1 MEVSQPILAR
11 RTWLWRVDSGAVIEA
26 LGFAG
31 SPPSQAG
38 REWLDG
44 LGPVHEGTVG
54 PSSAGRGPGGPVL
67 GWARTRHFAWAEDDW
82 LRGAEGRRAD
92 LAQNDRNNT
101 RLHTSHKYQ
110 RSMMLTESKTDNN

>member
-38 REWLDG
+38 REWLAG

-54 PSSAGRGPGGPVL
+54 PSSEGRGPDGPVL
-67 GWARTRHFAWAEDDW
+67 GWAGTRPLAPAEDER
-82 LRGAEGRRAD
+82 LSAATRLGPGGTEGRRGGEGGG
-92 LAQNDRNNT
+92 RPW
-101 RLHTSHKYQ
+101 RGWGG
-110 RSMMLTESKTDNN
+110 